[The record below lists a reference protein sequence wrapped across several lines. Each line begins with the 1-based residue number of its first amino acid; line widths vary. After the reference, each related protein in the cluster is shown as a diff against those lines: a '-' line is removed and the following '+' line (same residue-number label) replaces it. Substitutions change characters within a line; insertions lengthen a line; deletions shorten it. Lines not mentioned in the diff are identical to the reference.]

1 MPRALSS
8 GRIDTQLLAAAP
20 PSCSVLESECVE
32 TLQCP
37 ASSALCCAAV
47 FRQWRR
53 RPPFFPLCSGFCGTR
68 AKKESRPR
76 DLGRAR
82 DGQTEIRRACIAM
95 ACALVALA
103 TALVATASLPWCAA
117 DLPVHCDIN
126 HVYGVWEL
134 FAVDAPPVPAPRLP
148 YLAPDRAAGHVL
160 EACDSTALGNSSGTG
175 VSAAVRVELRPPNL
189 VVEQD
194 ARGRRGTFTMTYDE
208 GFELRFRGRRYTAF
222 FRYGF
227 DPAADLPFRSF
238 CHETSVGQVHDL
250 QSLAMCTMPGVLCA
264 GNHCFDSCLSVHD
277 THSHDEHTR
286 T

>member
-1 MPRALSS
+1 
-8 GRIDTQLLAAAP
+8 
-20 PSCSVLESECVE
+20 
-32 TLQCP
+32 
-37 ASSALCCAAV
+37 
-47 FRQWRR
+47 
-53 RPPFFPLCSGFCGTR
+53 
-68 AKKESRPR
+68 
-76 DLGRAR
+76 
-82 DGQTEIRRACIAM
+82 M

-126 HVYGVWEL
+126 HVYGLWEL
-134 FAVDAPPVPAPRLP
+134 FAVDAPPVPTPRLP
-148 YLAPDRAAGHVL
+148 YLAPDRAAGDVL
-160 EACDSTALGNSSGTG
+160 EACDSTAFGNSSEKG

-238 CHETSVGQVHDL
+238 CHETSLGQVNGL

-264 GNHCFDSCLSVHD
+264 RNHCLSVHD

>member
-1 MPRALSS
+1 
-8 GRIDTQLLAAAP
+8 
-20 PSCSVLESECVE
+20 
-32 TLQCP
+32 
-37 ASSALCCAAV
+37 
-47 FRQWRR
+47 
-53 RPPFFPLCSGFCGTR
+53 
-68 AKKESRPR
+68 
-76 DLGRAR
+76 
-82 DGQTEIRRACIAM
+82 M
-95 ACALVALA
+95 ACAFVALA

-126 HVYGVWEL
+126 HVYGLWEL
-134 FAVDAPPVPAPRLP
+134 FAVDAPPVPTPRLP
-148 YLAPDRAAGHVL
+148 YLAPDRAAGDVL
-160 EACDSTALGNSSGTG
+160 EACDSTAFGNSSEKG

-250 QSLAMCTMPGVLCA
+250 QSLAMCAMPGVLCA